1 MSDTPAIRR
10 RNFLTRALGAFAG
23 GTLLGRSSPRDAVA
37 ATQDEVPFVGE
48 IRMFAGDFAP
58 VDWVLCNGQLL
69 TIDGN
74 TSALFQLIGTT
85 YGGDGMTNFAVPDL
99 RGRAPIHAGTNLG
112 ITYTQG
118 EVAGV
123 ETVTVL
129 TTQIPVHSHTALASS
144 GSADSDVPTG
154 RIPARNAAGAPHYGS
169 VIDTTLAANTMTST
183 GGTQAHNNMQPWLGI
198 NFIISIYGIFPS
210 QS

>member
-1 MSDTPAIRR
+1 MSDAPEIRR
-10 RNFLTRALGAFAG
+10 RHFLARALGALAG
-23 GTLLGRSSPRDAVA
+23 GAWLGRSTPRDAAA
-37 ATQDEVPFVGE
+37 ATQDESPFVGE
-48 IRMFAGDFAP
+48 IRMFCGDFAP
-58 VDWVLCNGQLL
+58 VGWELCNGQLL
-69 TIDGN
+69 TINGD
-74 TSALFQLIGTT
+74 TEALFQLIGTT

-112 ITYTQG
+112 INYNQG
-118 EVAGV
+118 EISGV

-129 TTQIPVHSHTALASS
+129 TAQIPVHNHTALASS

-154 RIPARNAAGAPHYGS
+154 RIPARNAAGAPHYGG
-169 VIDTTLAANTMTST
+169 VIDTTLAANAVTSA

-210 QS
+210 QT